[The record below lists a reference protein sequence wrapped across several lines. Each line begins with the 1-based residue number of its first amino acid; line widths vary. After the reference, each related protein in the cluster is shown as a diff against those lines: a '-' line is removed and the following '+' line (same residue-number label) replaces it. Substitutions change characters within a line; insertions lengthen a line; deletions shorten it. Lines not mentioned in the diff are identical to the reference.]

1 MKKTLSVIAFLLIVL
16 CIPSAAA
23 QHSVCT
29 SWDVR
34 KFCCPGACAVT
45 DSQRA
50 GAVLRGCMAG
60 LKCPGSDNASTFQV
74 CSCR

>member
-1 MKKTLSVIAFLLIVL
+1 MSKVLSAAAFIAVIL

-23 QHSVCT
+23 QKSVCT

-34 KFCCPGACAVT
+34 KFCCPAACDIG
-45 DSQRA
+45 DSARA
-50 GAVLRGCMAG
+50 GAVLRGCMSG
-60 LKCPGSDNASTFQV
+60 LKCAGASNASVFQV